1 MATGPEHYAEAERL
15 LDKARVPYVVTLPDC
30 TSKSAVDQIK
40 SLLTNLGMDET
51 LIGTESVRIDVTP
64 ILLAAQA
71 HATLALTAAQVD
83 DQADEIGWDSGPSWN
98 KVVS

>member
-15 LDKARVPYVVTLPDC
+15 LEKAHVPYIVTLPDH
-30 TSKSAVDQIK
+30 TSARAVGQIK
-40 SLLTNLGMDET
+40 ALLTDLGMDES

-64 ILLAAQA
+64 ILLAAQV

-98 KVVS
+98 KVV